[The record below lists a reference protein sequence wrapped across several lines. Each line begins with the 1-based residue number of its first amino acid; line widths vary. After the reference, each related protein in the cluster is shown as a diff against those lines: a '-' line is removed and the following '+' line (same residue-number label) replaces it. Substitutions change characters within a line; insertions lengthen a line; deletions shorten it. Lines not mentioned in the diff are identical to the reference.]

1 MAGSD
6 AGSRTPEIAV
16 VVPSR
21 DRPLRLRWLLNAL
34 EEQTLAPDRFE
45 VVVAHDSAGPES
57 EELLRTHPL
66 ARAGVLRHLTFE
78 QTAENSASRLRNA
91 AWREARAPLIAFTDD
106 DCRPPPEWLAS
117 ALEAGRGNPGAIVQ
131 GMTLHDPD
139 EHANGRGPWW
149 HSQWVIPPVPW
160 AQACNIVYPRE
171 LLERLG
177 GFLEEP
183 ALASGEDTELAERA
197 RASGTPYVGARE
209 VLTYH
214 AVVPLSL
221 PGKLRGLWRWQDQA
235 FLVKRHPR
243 LRDEYTLWLFW
254 KRTHA
259 WLPAAVAGT
268 VLTFR
273 RNPLYAALAIP
284 WVVHTLPGYG
294 EEHPRGRLR
303 ALSELPGR
311 LAVDATEFLALARGS
326 AKYRTLFL

>member
-1 MAGSD
+1 VPGSGD
-6 AGSRTPEIAV
+6 TAAAPEIAV
-16 VVPSR
+16 VVASR

-34 EEQTLAPDRFE
+34 EEQTLSRERFE
-45 VVVAHDSAGPES
+45 VVVAHDSEGS
-57 EELLRTHPL
+57 ETEDLLRAHPL
-66 ARAGVLRHLTFE
+66 AEPGVLRHLSFGRTRG
-78 QTAENSASRLRNA
+78 NSASRLRNA

-106 DCRPPPEWLAS
+106 DCRPPSEWLAN
-117 ALEAGRGNPGAIVQ
+117 ALDAARANPGAIVQ

-139 EHANGRGPWW
+139 EVNNGRGPWW
-149 HSQWVIPPVPW
+149 HSQWIIPPVPW

-183 ALASGEDTELAERA
+183 ALATGEDTELAERA
-197 RASGTPYVGARE
+197 REAGTPYVGARE

-214 AVVPLSL
+214 AVVPLTL

-268 VLTFR
+268 VMSFR
-273 RNPLYAALAIP
+273 RNPLYGALAIP
-284 WVVHTLPGYG
+284 WLVHTLPSYG
-294 EEHPRGRLR
+294 QEHPRGRLR

-311 LAVDATEFLALARGS
+311 FAVDATEFLALARGS